1 MSHQD
6 YMNTV
11 IYKCTPLDITRQRKE
26 YILMATYPN
35 LMHLISTL
43 IWSVVQLQQVTVEAN
58 KEEIKPSY
66 KAPFNR
72 RIHAGSTCSHPC
84 PK

>member
-1 MSHQD
+1 MNHQN

-35 LMHLISTL
+35 LMHSTSTL
-43 IWSVVQLQQVTVEAN
+43 IWSVLQLQQVTVEAN
-58 KEEIKPSY
+58 KAEIKPSY
-66 KAPFNR
+66 KTPSSR
-72 RIHAGSTCSHPC
+72 RIHVGTTRSHPC